1 MTLLAW
7 DTATAATAVAFG
19 DVELR
24 HDPAPGER
32 PGHTREL
39 LPLVVRALAEAGAE
53 WGDVTGIAVGLGPGS
68 FTGLR
73 IGISTANALAQARSL
88 PLTGVSS
95 LRALAAGAG
104 SGAGIVA
111 AAVDARRGEVFLAVW
126 RGEDEL
132 VAPLALPPGE
142 LAALL
147 AALPGRP
154 VALGDG
160 ALRYRAAF
168 EAAGADVPGDD
179 APGHLVR
186 AREVARLARGRSAAP
201 GNAVRPE
208 YIRSPDAVPVSAR
221 REPA

>member
-7 DTATAATAVAFG
+7 DTATAATSVAFG
-19 DVELR
+19 AVELR

-39 LPLVVRALAEAGAE
+39 LPLVVRVLAQAGVGWEAVE
-53 WGDVTGIAVGLGPGS
+53 GIAVGAGPGS

-73 IGISTANALAQARSL
+73 IGIATANALAGARGI
-88 PLTGVSS
+88 PVTGVSS
-95 LRALAAGAG
+95 LRALAAGG
-104 SGAGIVA
+104 GDEIVLA
-111 AAVDARRGEVFLAVW
+111 ALDARRGEVFLAAY
-126 RGEDEL
+126 RREAEL
-132 VAPLALPPGE
+132 VAAVALPPAE
-142 LAALL
+142 LAAVVR
-147 AALPGRP
+147 ALPGRP

-168 EAAGADVPGDD
+168 EAAGADVPAEGSSR
-179 APGHLVR
+179 HLVR
-186 AREVARLARGRSAAP
+186 AGEIARLARGRPEAP
-201 GNAVRPE
+201 GRTVLPE